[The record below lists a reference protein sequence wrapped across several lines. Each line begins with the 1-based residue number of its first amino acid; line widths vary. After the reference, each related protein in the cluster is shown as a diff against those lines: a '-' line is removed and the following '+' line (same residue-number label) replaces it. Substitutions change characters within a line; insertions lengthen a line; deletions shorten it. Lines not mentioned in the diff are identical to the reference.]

1 VDTLPPVHVDAPTL
15 YADLARVVVAAGDPV
30 VRRALARA
38 VASRFEGPAVRAVAT
53 LDDAT
58 GELDAIVWD
67 LGADEDAARD
77 RLAAHALPPAPVL
90 ALLGGA
96 TLARAAAA
104 WGARALLLRDVDDDT
119 LAAALRAAVQGL
131 AVVSPSLLADA
142 LAAPPDAP
150 KVTGD
155 VTLTAREREVLEL
168 VAEGF
173 SNKLA
178 AQRLGISEHTVKF
191 HVNGVMER
199 LGAATRTEAV
209 VRAARRG
216 LLTL

>member
-1 VDTLPPVHVDAPTL
+1 VHVDAPAL
-15 YADLARVVVAAGDPV
+15 YADAPRVVVAAGDPL

-38 VASRFEGPAVRAVAT
+38 VASRFDGPAARAVAT
-53 LDDAT
+53 LDEAT

-77 RLAAHALPPAPVL
+77 RLAAHPLPHAPVL
-90 ALLGGA
+90 ALLGA
-96 TLARAAAA
+96 AALTRAALA

-119 LAAALRAAVQGL
+119 LAAAIRAVTRGL
-131 AVVSPSLLADA
+131 AVVSPPLLADL

-150 KVTGD
+150 RATGD

-191 HVNGVMER
+191 HINAVMER